1 MQPRSAPGRNQ
12 GQWRWKA
19 GERHFILVRP
29 SRRLAGQTSL
39 GAVANGQSRHE
50 QKQTRDRNNGIERHS
65 ESTHN
70 GLAHPFIASHPTA
83 ASGVNNSPTRRQ
95 PVRAAHGN
103 PHKRDAK
110 KTAVPS
116 VKSSP
121 HVGVRLHLWGSKRRT
136 WKGLENTTTSPS
148 PPLPPLPTGKPC
160 RIALYVQAL
169 ADGLVHPGCRARP
182 RRQLGGSKAMNESVV
197 G

>member
-1 MQPRSAPGRNQ
+1 M
-12 GQWRWKA
+12 
-19 GERHFILVRP
+19 
-29 SRRLAGQTSL
+29 
-39 GAVANGQSRHE
+39 
-50 QKQTRDRNNGIERHS
+50 
-65 ESTHN
+65 
-70 GLAHPFIASHPTA
+70 GLSIPFIDSHPTA
-83 ASGVNNSPTRRQ
+83 ASGVNTSPTRRQ

-103 PHKRDAK
+103 PHKRDVK

-148 PPLPPLPTGKPC
+148 PSLPPLPTGKPC

-197 G
+197 MWALLYSFPVPAKTFHGACFRRGAWLESSEWLHARGNIYNSQSPIVAGFNGLCMFWMV